1 MPRKTNDE
9 LNTDVN
15 ALAKQWTEFL
25 KIAPTKADLNNL
37 ATKEDVKKVV
47 QTELATFKEEMQQT
61 LKEDVET
68 RFSAFTKEQDVKTN
82 NINTRVDELERKLEN
97 KLAEV
102 DVKTVL
108 QDMYTRRMNY
118 LLLGAKEKQ
127 GTWKETNKEC
137 LEIVQKYL
145 ALMIPD
151 PDKIH
156 IIDCHRLG
164 KKSNEVNS
172 HGEPLC
178 RPIIFKVRDM
188 FEVRIIRD
196 NLKNLS
202 TFFKDNPSE
211 NKVHFRRH
219 LPQKMYKQRQQLQPK
234 FTELFRAGDE
244 PKWELDMATAKFHI
258 VDKHGNIIMN

>member
-118 LLLGAKEKQ
+118 LLLGAKEKEHGAATTLV
-127 GTWKETNKEC
+127 GTPFLLTITQNTARLSSNMRARAVIYMEC
-137 LEIVQKYL
+137 
-145 ALMIPD
+145 ALFALLHQYALI
-151 PDKIH
+151 IH
-156 IIDCHRLG
+156 ICEFASILL
-164 KKSNEVNS
+164 
-172 HGEPLC
+172 HGP
-178 RPIIFKVRDM
+178 
-188 FEVRIIRD
+188 
-196 NLKNLS
+196 
-202 TFFKDNPSE
+202 
-211 NKVHFRRH
+211 
-219 LPQKMYKQRQQLQPK
+219 
-234 FTELFRAGDE
+234 
-244 PKWELDMATAKFHI
+244 
-258 VDKHGNIIMN
+258 